1 MKKGIILAFLAGA
14 VCLTSCNS
22 NDDDNNRVESP
33 VKKEVLEANDAQLF
47 NQELAKFKE
56 TAGFKK
62 ASAEVAIAA
71 KINESYESSSPEHL
85 VELFTDL
92 APYVG
97 QAEQFKQW
105 LQKSKENQTE
115 VAVEGKAGYL
125 GKRIVDAR
133 GVETFMLYKK
143 GITGGLQIH
152 NITEGIKSIKQGK
165 DVQNNLNVVMGYLF
179 GVDDFTLTTGKAG
192 YLGKRIV
199 DARGVETFM
208 LYKKGI
214 TGGLQIHNITEGI
227 KSIKQGKDVQNN
239 LNVVMGYL
247 FGVDDFTLTTG
258 KEGKYKLVVNN
269 DEKARP
275 KNELLR
281 YINQVSEKPNTPI
294 LANIVSAVNT
304 ASTNIKDPKKLNQS
318 LDVISESVA
327 KILALRAVHYF
338 DEFVDDLSS
347 EDKRVTA
354 VHEMSEGLGFVYGL
368 QFTYNPAT
376 GKPYFTNEEVL
387 NYINSVNFWKADEA
401 KEKLSKI
408 ANELAKR
415 LKFNRKD
422 A

>member
-22 NDDDNNRVESP
+22 NDDDNNRVEPP

-47 NQELAKFKE
+47 NQELTKFKE

-71 KINESYESSSPEHL
+71 KINGDYESSSPEQL
-85 VELFTDL
+85 VRLFTDL

-115 VAVEGKAGYL
+115 VAVEGKAGSL
-125 GKRIVDAR
+125 GKRIVDAK

-179 GVDDFTLTTGKAG
+179 GVDDFTLTTGK
-192 YLGKRIV
+192 
-199 DARGVETFM
+199 D
-208 LYKKGI
+208 
-214 TGGLQIHNITEGI
+214 
-227 KSIKQGKDVQNN
+227 
-239 LNVVMGYL
+239 
-247 FGVDDFTLTTG
+247 
-258 KEGKYKLVVNN
+258 GKYKLVVNN

-338 DEFVDDLSS
+338 DEFVDDLKS
-347 EDKRVTA
+347 DDRRVTA

-376 GKPYFTNEEVL
+376 GEPYFTNEEVL

-415 LKFNRKD
+415 LKFKRED